1 MGGGLTEAR
10 GRQRPSGDLAAD
22 TVPSVGN
29 AGAVMSNETAGG
41 IESFQQTR
49 HGTLL
54 GLSARALETDALFV
68 SGLQRYEDPSAVRF
82 GRPSPRRSVRSA
94 AQVAPVG
101 WRRRLAIIRR
111 RR

>member
-1 MGGGLTEAR
+1 MAEPAA
-10 GRQRPSGDLAAD
+10 LAIDRRALSA
-22 TVPSVGN
+22 PALRAFFQIAKLWRLSV
-29 AGAVMSNETAGG
+29 AEQM
-41 IESFQQTR
+41 
-49 HGTLL
+49 TLL

-82 GRPSPRRSVRSA
+82 GRPSPRRSGRSA